1 MQWLQL
7 VLCIMVFFIPR
18 CFPTMFP
25 KTNVD
30 STNICFVALEQH
42 QVTFN
47 LMWHI
52 RLNVF
57 RTSQRYFYMK
67 RNYFSW
73 LAYTPYVPYYMIML
87 LLRNTSN
94 TFSMISNVRDRIS
107 DNTQDMSKKA
117 WHQLESCQ
125 KWKNEKLLWNFVSHY
140 YNVIFRGDIG
150 NGFSVSFLVTIS
162 PNSLSGRVLW

>member
-1 MQWLQL
+1 MLLWSNTG
-7 VLCIMVFFIPR
+7 VLLESNTQIKAVNHAMIRVSIVYHDIFHTQVLPHHVPKNKCWFDKHLFC
-18 CFPTMFP
+18 CFGATPG
-25 KTNVD
+25 
-30 STNICFVALEQH
+30 
-42 QVTFN
+42 
-47 LMWHI
+47 HI

-125 KWKNEKLLWNFVSHY
+125 KWKNEKSAMNIL
-140 YNVIFRGDIG
+140 
-150 NGFSVSFLVTIS
+150 FLIITMWY
-162 PNSLSGRVLW
+162 LEGT